1 MYSVVVVPL
10 HRIGLFI
17 LYATPIDTPIMS
29 IDLEW
34 HKLDASLSRML
45 VDILNRQLT
54 HTQRPSFIGPV
65 EITSFDFGTHAPDVE
80 LVDLRDIHRDF
91 LEDDSEAGSE
101 QDNIKVTEGAP
112 TVPGEDGDEDGFE
125 WVSRRAARRGLAED
139 TLAYHHLPP
148 HVRYGRG
155 PAMDLFAST
164 STLYPGP
171 PRDMWGTGAVPVQ
184 RNRSMPSLGDF
195 RPAVALSSTSGV
207 GVFHS
212 GPLTS
217 SPRGSTHGSASSIAV
232 CHPTTRH
239 ASPTPD
245 APPPAPDKQQQEAR
259 PDLQLHLHLNWH
271 SNLRLTLTT
280 SLLINYPSPSFMSL
294 PIKLSVTGLVF
305 NGEVAV
311 AYEGSRGRV
320 HICILDELDPYGPAC
335 RRERSQSSTPSDVDD
350 DTGGRR
356 EGKRLPV
363 GQRLL
368 PSIFIESEIG
378 QADKHVLK
386 NVTRVERFIQDVIR
400 KTVEE
405 ELVFPNFHTLVM
417 GDQQ

>member
-1 MYSVVVVPL
+1 
-10 HRIGLFI
+10 
-17 LYATPIDTPIMS
+17 MS

-34 HKLDASLSRML
+34 LKLDGSLANTL
-45 VDILNRQLT
+45 VTILNRQLT

-65 EITSFDFGTHAPDVE
+65 EITSLDFGTNPPDVE

-91 LEDDSEAGSE
+91 LEDDASDVESASE
-101 QDNIKVTEGAP
+101 QDNVKVTEHALTAP
-112 TVPGEDGDEDGFE
+112 EDEDEDGFE

-155 PAMDLFAST
+155 PAVMDVFAST
-164 STLYPGP
+164 PTLYPGS
-171 PRDMWGTGAVPVQ
+171 PRDMWRGGAMSMPMMHANVHP
-184 RNRSMPSLGDF
+184 NMSMSMPSLGEVGRAAARSGRSSALF
-195 RPAVALSSTSGV
+195 RTGSSPQKGPGSVHGSTSSV
-207 GVFHS
+207 
-212 GPLTS
+212 
-217 SPRGSTHGSASSIAV
+217 AV
-232 CHPTTRH
+232 CHPATRQ
-239 ASPTPD
+239 ASPTPSPD
-245 APPPAPDKQQQEAR
+245 APSSAAPATPPVPPPDQQEAR
-259 PDLQLHLHLNWH
+259 PDLQLHLYLNWH

-320 HICILDELDPYGPAC
+320 HICILDDMDPYGPAC
-335 RRERSQSSTPSDVDD
+335 RRERSQSSTPPEMED
-350 DTGGRR
+350 DTGGKR
-356 EGKRLPV
+356 EGKPLPV

-368 PSIFIESEIG
+368 PSILIESEIG

-405 ELVFPNFHTLVM
+405 ELVFPNFHTLII
-417 GDQQ
+417 GDQPR

>member
-1 MYSVVVVPL
+1 MDDQHDLSFRVVNE
-10 HRIGLFI
+10 RDI
-17 LYATPIDTPIMS
+17 ATRTLPTMS

-34 HKLDASLSRML
+34 PKLDASLSRTL
-45 VDILNRQLT
+45 VDVLNRQLA

-65 EITSFDFGTHAPDVE
+65 EITGLDFGTHAPDVE

-91 LEDDSEAGSE
+91 LEDDDGSDVASQSE
-101 QDNIKVTEGAP
+101 QDNVKVTEGGAEAD
-112 TVPGEDGDEDGFE
+112 GDGDEDGFE

-155 PAMDLFAST
+155 PAVDVDLFAST
-164 STLYPGP
+164 PALYPGSS
-171 PRDMWGTGAVPVQ
+171 RDMWRAPGGYM
-184 RNRSMPSLGDF
+184 NMSMPSLGLGDF
-195 RPAVALSSTSGV
+195 RPPRPSSSAA
-207 GVFHS
+207 FHP
-212 GPLTS
+212 GPLAS
-217 SPRGSTHGSASSIAV
+217 KAGSAHESASSMAV

-239 ASPTPD
+239 PSPSPD
-245 APPPAPDKQQQEAR
+245 PSPDQQQQAR

-320 HICILDELDPYGPAC
+320 HVCILDELDPYGPAC
-335 RRERSQSSTPSDVDD
+335 RRERSQSSTPPEMDD
-350 DTGGRR
+350 DTGGKR
-356 EGKRLPV
+356 EGKPLPV

-368 PSIFIESEIG
+368 PSIMIESEIG

-386 NVTRVERFIQDVIR
+386 NVSRVERFIQDVIR

-417 GDQQ
+417 GDQPQ

>member
-1 MYSVVVVPL
+1 
-10 HRIGLFI
+10 
-17 LYATPIDTPIMS
+17 MS

-34 HKLDASLSRML
+34 HKLDTSLSKTL
-45 VDILNRQLT
+45 VDILNRQLI

-65 EITSFDFGTHAPDVE
+65 EITGFDFGTHAPDVE
-80 LVDLRDIHRDF
+80 LVDLRDIHPDF
-91 LEDDSEAGSE
+91 LEDDSDAASE
-101 QDNIKVTEGAP
+101 QDNVKVTEGP
-112 TVPGEDGDEDGFE
+112 PEEDEDEEGFE
-125 WVSRRAARRGLAED
+125 WVSRRAACRGLAED

-155 PAMDLFAST
+155 PGVDLFAST
-164 STLYPGP
+164 PALYPGS
-171 PRDMWGTGAVPVQ
+171 PRDMWSAGTSAVPVQ
-184 RNRSMPSLGDF
+184 RNRSLPSLGEF
-195 RPAVALSSTSGV
+195 KP
-207 GVFHS
+207 
-212 GPLTS
+212 
-217 SPRGSTHGSASSIAV
+217 
-232 CHPTTRH
+232 
-239 ASPTPD
+239 
-245 APPPAPDKQQQEAR
+245 
-259 PDLQLHLHLNWH
+259 LHLHLNWH

-305 NGEVAV
+305 IGEVAV

-335 RRERSQSSTPSDVDD
+335 RRERSQSSTPSDMDD
-350 DTGGRR
+350 ETGGKR
-356 EGKRLPV
+356 EGKPLPV

-368 PSIFIESEIG
+368 PSILIESEIG

-417 GDQQ
+417 GDQS